1 MEEIEALFSGFNK
14 TFSALEG
21 FKFSFFSRR
30 GCLASL
36 TECLRFFP
44 SLWFVDLRLLNLDEW
59 NLRGLLDSLRFIPNL
74 MTQKPRR
81 GNPLGEE
88 DGVKSIVKQ
97 ALPQVDVLCYD

>member
-14 TFSALEG
+14 TFSALVG

-30 GCLASL
+30 GFLTSL

-44 SLWFVDLRLLNLDEW
+44 SLWFVDLRLLNLDERD
-59 NLRGLLDSLRFIPNL
+59 LRGLLDSLRFIPNL
-74 MTQKPRR
+74 MTQKLR

-88 DGVKSIVKQ
+88 DGVKSIVKK
-97 ALPQVDVLCYD
+97 ALPQVDVLCYN

>member
-21 FKFSFFSRR
+21 FEFSFFSRR

-44 SLWFVDLRLLNLDEW
+44 SL
-59 NLRGLLDSLRFIPNL
+59 
-74 MTQKPRR
+74 
-81 GNPLGEE
+81 
-88 DGVKSIVKQ
+88 
-97 ALPQVDVLCYD
+97 

>member
-21 FKFSFFSRR
+21 FEFSFFSRR

-44 SLWFVDLRLLNLDEW
+44 SLWFVDLRLLNLDERD
-59 NLRGLLDSLRFIPNL
+59 LLGLLDSLRFIPNL
-74 MTQKPRR
+74 MTQKLR

-97 ALPQVDVLCYD
+97 ALPQVDALCYN

>member
-1 MEEIEALFSGFNK
+1 MDEIEALFSGFNI
-14 TFSALEG
+14 TFSALES
-21 FKFSFFSRR
+21 FEFSFFSRR

-44 SLWFVDLRLLNLDEW
+44 SLWFVDLRLLNLDERD
-59 NLRGLLDSLRFIPNL
+59 LRGLLDSLRFIPNQ
-74 MTQKPRR
+74 MTQKLR

-97 ALPQVDVLCYD
+97 ALP